1 MRRRRMMPS
10 IRAVV
15 LAASASRWLGPPP
28 AGERALLSRT
38 AAELCAA
45 PVDGVAVVL
54 GAAADE
60 CARCLSGLPVTLLRN
75 PDWSEGIASSI
86 RLATA
91 WAERAGAS
99 GLLLCLCDHVGLDA
113 AYITRLI
120 ATHFATCRGLVASS
134 YRGALGVPAL
144 FPRRLFPELAAL
156 TGDRG
161 ARTVIRSHLDAVP
174 VDWPAGAREIEM
186 PADLAAFRHGG

>member
-1 MRRRRMMPS
+1 MPS
-10 IRAVV
+10 IRAVI
-15 LAASASRWLGPPP
+15 LAACPSRRLDSPTQLMP
-28 AGERALLSRT
+28 AGERALLARN
-38 AAELCAA
+38 AAEVCAA

-60 CARCLSGLPVTLLRN
+60 CARALSGVPVTLLRDPN
-75 PDWSEGIASSI
+75 WSEGVASSI

-99 GLLLCLCDHVGLDA
+99 GLLLCLRDQVGLDA
-113 AYITRLI
+113 AHVTRLV

-134 YRGALGVPAL
+134 YRGALGAPAL
-144 FPRRLFPELAAL
+144 FPRRLFPELRAL

-161 ARTVIRSHLDAVP
+161 ARSVIRLHLDAVP
-174 VDWPAGAREIEM
+174 IDWSAGARDI
-186 PADLAAFRHGG
+186 DTLVDVAAS

>member
-1 MRRRRMMPS
+1 MPS

-15 LAASASRWLGPPP
+15 LADGASRLLGSLSASDRT
-28 AGERALLSRT
+28 LLPRI
-38 AAELCAA
+38 AAEVCAA

-60 CARCLSGLPVTLLRN
+60 CARSLAGQPVTLLRN
-75 PDWSEGIASSI
+75 PDWREGTASSI

-91 WAERAGAS
+91 WAERTDAS
-99 GLLLCLCDHVGLDA
+99 GLLLCLCDQVGIDA
-113 AYITRLI
+113 AHITRLV

-144 FPRRLFPELAAL
+144 FPRRMYPELRAL

-161 ARTVIRSHLDAVP
+161 ARSVIRSHLDAVP
-174 VDWPAGAREIEM
+174 IDWPAGARDVDA
-186 PADLAAFRHGG
+186 PADMAASGHGG